1 MRYKRLTGNIYRD
14 YELYAGRCGFFNTF
28 YGDKLTPA
36 LQANA
41 RYMRY
46 AAPGVNLNYQFRG
59 ERYEKIYSAN
69 SI

>member
-36 LQANA
+36 LQAKA
-41 RYMRY
+41 RYIWKR
-46 AAPGVNLNYQFRG
+46 LLKLYQYG
-59 ERYEKIYSAN
+59 E
-69 SI
+69 